1 MIRIAS
7 GIGLVAVGAV
17 AVVLASVGPALA
29 SAAGVPEPS
38 SLTLLSAGIAAVAL
52 GARWLRRK

>member
-29 SAAGVPEPS
+29 SVPRVPEPS
-38 SLTLLSAGIAAVAL
+38 SLVLLSAGIAAVAL
-52 GARWLRRK
+52 GARWFRRK

>member
-29 SAAGVPEPS
+29 SVPRVPEPS
-38 SLTLLSAGIAAVAL
+38 SLVLLSAGIAAVAL

>member
-1 MIRIAS
+1 MIRMTS
-7 GIGLVAVGAV
+7 GRGLVALAAV

-29 SAAGVPEPS
+29 SATAVPEPS

-52 GARWLRRK
+52 GARWFRRK